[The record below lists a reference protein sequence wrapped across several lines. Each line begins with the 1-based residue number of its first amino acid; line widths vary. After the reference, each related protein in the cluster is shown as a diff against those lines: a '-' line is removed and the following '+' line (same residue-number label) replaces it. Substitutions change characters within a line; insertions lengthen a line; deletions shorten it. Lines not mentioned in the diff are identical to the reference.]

1 MHLIEPW
8 FSLDMWKQKR
18 SQIAKSILRR
28 KNRAE
33 GIRVPDLT
41 LYYKTTVIKTAWYW
55 QKNKNVDQ

>member
-1 MHLIEPW
+1 
-8 FSLDMWKQKR
+8 MWKQKR

-41 LYYKTTVIKTAWYW
+41 LYYKTTVNQDTYQVLGKGLIRSRHSVNTGYRY
-55 QKNKNVDQ
+55 

>member
-1 MHLIEPW
+1 M
-8 FSLDMWKQKR
+8 
-18 SQIAKSILRR
+18 RR

-55 QKNKNVDQ
+55 QKNKNVDQKNGKEYLEINPCSYDH